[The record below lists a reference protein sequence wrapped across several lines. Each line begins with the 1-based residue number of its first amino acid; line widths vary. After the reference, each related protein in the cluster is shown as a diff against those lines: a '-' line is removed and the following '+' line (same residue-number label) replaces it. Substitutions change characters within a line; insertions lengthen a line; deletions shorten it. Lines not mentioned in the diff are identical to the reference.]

1 MKRNDLHHARNSTV
15 KSEAGQL
22 IACLHMF
29 CVALML
35 RKIMADS
42 DALPTSIHSKGLLM
56 SRNNEMLIIHNC
68 EEAKVE
74 MVELKCAGSRE
85 ELVCSAVGYLCNPRS
100 FTVRELD

>member
-1 MKRNDLHHARNSTV
+1 
-15 KSEAGQL
+15 
-22 IACLHMF
+22 
-29 CVALML
+29 
-35 RKIMADS
+35 
-42 DALPTSIHSKGLLM
+42 M
-56 SRNNEMLIIHNC
+56 SRNNEMLIITLTVPVGDIHNC